1 MLRLTTWTLY
11 IICLL
16 YITLYADS
24 SWKPSVGHWVPQL
37 NLTKDH
43 RIAIECGHELD
54 DLHMDAVSQLLQ
66 ESCGHING
74 LHKPL
79 SIAMPQLLRRKEGG
93 TKVSNACIGGFHL

>member
-1 MLRLTTWTLY
+1 
-11 IICLL
+11 
-16 YITLYADS
+16 
-24 SWKPSVGHWVPQL
+24 
-37 NLTKDH
+37 
-43 RIAIECGHELD
+43 
-54 DLHMDAVSQLLQ
+54 MDAVSQLLQ